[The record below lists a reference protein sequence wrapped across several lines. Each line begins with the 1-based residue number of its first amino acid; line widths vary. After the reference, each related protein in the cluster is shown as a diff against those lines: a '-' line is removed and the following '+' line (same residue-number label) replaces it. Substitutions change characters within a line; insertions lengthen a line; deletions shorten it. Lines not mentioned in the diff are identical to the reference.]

1 MPFLFFPTLT
11 FKKQDHKK
19 ILMPSVCIRLFA
31 NLREI
36 VKKSEV
42 EITVQ
47 GKISFHEILNK
58 LFEAYPRLRQDIMDG
73 ATIKQHY
80 RFFLNGLQVDQS
92 KMDVL
97 EVPPNSTIV
106 ILPPAG
112 GG

>member
-1 MPFLFFPTLT
+1 MPFLFYPTLT
-11 FKKQDHKK
+11 FKKHNHEK

-31 NLREI
+31 NLRET

-42 EITVQ
+42 ELTVQ
-47 GKISFHEILNK
+47 GKLSFHEILNR
-58 LFEAYPRLRQDIMDG
+58 LFETYPGLRQDIMDG
-73 ATIKQHY
+73 AAIKQHY

-92 KMDVL
+92 KMDAL
-97 EVPPNSTIV
+97 EVPPDSTIV